1 MKLVLKAACTLALLS
16 GAAHA
21 HDVWVIAP
29 AQQPADRV
37 LEADLGYSHVYPL
50 PEAIAADRVQI
61 FKPMEIIDSQNRA
74 TAMVLRGGENYQYA
88 TRNPLKAGT
97 YRVTATYQPTFWVK
111 NAQGKWSQNN
121 MTQVPDATYCEQSQM
136 YGKSIV
142 QVGDRFD
149 LAAASRPVG
158 QELEIV
164 PMANPNTV
172 AAGKLLPL
180 QVLYQGKPL
189 AGATV
194 VATADTV
201 INQDTDAMMDHRE
214 INGYSAKTDAQ
225 GRVNFLPLVEGQWK
239 VKVVHKAPFADQKV
253 CQHVS
258 LYSTLIV
265 PVGTKRA
272 PLDESHAHHHHNH

>member
-1 MKLVLKAACTLALLS
+1 MK
-16 GAAHA
+16 
-21 HDVWVIAP
+21 P
-29 AQQPADRV
+29 P
-37 LEADLGYSHVYPL
+37 
-50 PEAIAADRVQI
+50 
-61 FKPMEIIDSQNRA
+61 
-74 TAMVLRGGENYQYA
+74 
-88 TRNPLKAGT
+88 TR
-97 YRVTATYQPTFWVK
+97 
-111 NAQGKWSQNN
+111 
-121 MTQVPDATYCEQSQM
+121 
-136 YGKSIV
+136 
-142 QVGDRFD
+142 VGDRFD
-149 LAAASRPVG
+149 LAAATRPVG

-164 PMANPNTV
+164 PLANPNTV

-239 VKVVHKAPFADQKV
+239 VKVVHKAPFADPKV

-272 PLDESHAHHHHNH
+272 PLDESHAHHHHHH

>member
-1 MKLVLKAACTLALLS
+1 MKLALKAACTLAFLS

-29 AQQPADRV
+29 TQQPADRV

-149 LAAASRPVG
+149 LAAATRPVG

-164 PMANPNTV
+164 PLANPNTV

-201 INQDTDAMMDHRE
+201 INQDTDAMMDQRE
-214 INGYSAKTDAQ
+214 LPAAGGRPMESESGAQSAVCRPKSLPTRFPVFYADCSCGHETRAI
-225 GRVNFLPLVEGQWK
+225 GRIARASP
-239 VKVVHKAPFADQKV
+239 PS
-253 CQHVS
+253 S
-258 LYSTLIV
+258 LI
-265 PVGTKRA
+265 
-272 PLDESHAHHHHNH
+272 

>member
-1 MKLVLKAACTLALLS
+1 MKLVLKAACTLAFLS

-29 AQQPADRV
+29 TQQPADRV
-37 LEADLGYSHVYPL
+37 VEADLGYSHVYPL
-50 PEAIAADRVQI
+50 PEAIPADRVQI

-149 LAAASRPVG
+149 LAAATRPVG

-194 VATADTV
+194 VATAD
-201 INQDTDAMMDHRE
+201 
-214 INGYSAKTDAQ
+214 SAKTDAQ

-272 PLDESHAHHHHNH
+272 PLDESHAHHHHHH